1 MWNACDSHHARRTA
15 LVAALVAVLLV
26 PGTGA
31 SGDELTPVGSR
42 EAAEQREESDPT
54 LVPLPE
60 PGPRSEVPQDRYVMA
75 GGCYTLQAPDGSWI
89 ATSAG
94 GYATTTTEADA
105 APFHFQATELGR
117 YLLFDADE
125 HFVARGA
132 GVTAAEAPS
141 PAAEWT
147 VDLGPDGF
155 VLGDGAESLAVEG
168 GSPAVGTA
176 TPFALRLADGC
187 APWDEIEVNVEGPVL
202 AGTSPLQEVRGYL
215 DDHIHHMTT
224 GFLGGAIHCGR
235 PWHPYGVKYAL
246 QDCPD
251 HSATLGNL
259 AIPEIVLSGNPTH
272 DHVGWPTFKDWPA
285 HDSLTHEGT
294 YYKWVERAWR
304 GGQRLWVNLLVEN
317 NVLCSVY
324 PGPNKTCNDLDSIR
338 TQAAETRAFEN
349 YVDAQAGGPGK
360 GWYRVVT
367 TPTEARAVIN
377 QGKLAVVLGTESS
390 KLFGCSAVLDS
401 PASECTEEAINAGL
415 DELYALGVRQMV
427 PTHKFDNA
435 FSGVKG
441 DEGFNGVVTN
451 LGNVLASGTFL
462 DMDICP
468 EGLGPDNAQLNPSL
482 IPQPDVARLLGGL
495 FGTIASLD
503 LLPVAVPLYSEDP
516 NQCNSRGLTETGRYM
531 LEQMVARNIVY
542 DVDHMSARGRSEAL
556 TEFERLGYSGVISS
570 HSWSDP
576 YAIPRIFALGGMVNS
591 YAGEST
597 EFVEEWHGHV
607 EDMDGRFY
615 FGLGYGA
622 DTNGLG
628 PQGGPRGAD
637 VENPVTYPFQG
648 TFDVEIDHQESG
660 ERTYDINVDGVAH
673 YGLYPDWIEDLK
685 QIAGN
690 TIDDDLVRGP
700 EAYLQM
706 WERAN
711 GITNDACRQPELRRQ
726 ASDFTTIAAGTSSD
740 DVLTGFGQPHLRR
753 DSTYQYCALDGAAEA
768 TVTVSFAGTAVAS
781 VSTGDVPSG
790 TGGGGATTGGGTPLV
805 GPDGQ
810 TLAGGGTVNTSGAR
824 IPDTGGPSLGT
835 LMAGLLA
842 ALIGGAMVASTR
854 RLRATPR
861 AGDVG

>member
-1 MWNACDSHHARRTA
+1 M
-15 LVAALVAVLLV
+15 
-26 PGTGA
+26 
-31 SGDELTPVGSR
+31 
-42 EAAEQREESDPT
+42 
-54 LVPLPE
+54 
-60 PGPRSEVPQDRYVMA
+60 
-75 GGCYTLQAPDGSWI
+75 
-89 ATSAG
+89 
-94 GYATTTTEADA
+94 
-105 APFHFQATELGR
+105 
-117 YLLFDADE
+117 
-125 HFVARGA
+125 
-132 GVTAAEAPS
+132 
-141 PAAEWT
+141 
-147 VDLGPDGF
+147 
-155 VLGDGAESLAVEG
+155 
-168 GSPAVGTA
+168 
-176 TPFALRLADGC
+176 
-187 APWDEIEVNVEGPVL
+187 
-202 AGTSPLQEVRGYL
+202 RGYL

-235 PWHPYGVKYAL
+235 PWHPYGVKFAL

-251 HSATLGNL
+251 HSATLGTL

-285 HDSLTHEGT
+285 HGSLTHEGT

-324 PGPNKTCNDLDSIR
+324 PGPNTTCTDMDSIR

-349 YVDAQAGGPGK
+349 YVDAQYGGPGK

-367 TPTEARAVIN
+367 SPSEARAVIN

-401 PASECTEEAINAGL
+401 PASECTPEAIEAGL
-415 DELYALGVRQMV
+415 DELHELGIRQMV

-441 DEGFNGVVTN
+441 DEGFNGIVTN

-462 DMDICP
+462 DMDPCP
-468 EGLGPDNAQLNPSL
+468 AGLGPDNAQLNPSE
-482 IPQPDVARLLGGL
+482 IPQDDVARLLGGL

-503 LLPVAVPLYSEDP
+503 LLGVALPLYSEDP
-516 NQCNSRGLTETGRYM
+516 NQCNSRGITDTGRVM
-531 LEQMVARNIVY
+531 LAEMVEREIIY
-542 DVDHMSARGRSEAL
+542 DVDHMSAKGRSEAL
-556 TEFERLGYSGVISS
+556 TEFERIGYSGVISS

-576 YAIPRIFALGGMVNS
+576 FAIPRIFALGGMVNS

-628 PQGGPRGAD
+628 PQGGPRGAE

-648 TFDVEIDHQESG
+648 TFDVEIDQQRSG
-660 ERTYDINVDGVAH
+660 ERLYDINVDGVAH

-685 QIAGN
+685 QIAG
-690 TIDDDLVRGP
+690 TAIDDDLVRGP

-706 WERAN
+706 WERTT

-726 ASDFTTIAAGTSSD
+726 ASEFAAISAGTSSD

-753 DSTYQYCALDGAAEA
+753 DSTYQYCALSGDAAE
-768 TVTVSFAGTAVAS
+768 TVTVTFAGTTVAAVDTGAPE
-781 VSTGDVPSG
+781 VSGPGSGAGTGTGTPVTTPSG
-790 TGGGGATTGGGTPLV
+790 EV
-805 GPDGQ
+805 
-810 TLAGGGTVNTSGAR
+810 LAGGGTVGDGVGR
-824 IPDTGGPSLGT
+824 IPDTGGPSFGT
-835 LMAGLLA
+835 LIAGLLA
-842 ALIGGAMVASTR
+842 VLLGSSMVVATR
-854 RLRATPR
+854 RLRTNEL
-861 AGDVG
+861 G